1 MSTTTQ
7 YNFVLNAPNT
17 ISTGWDNVLVT
28 FNEVNNISNIS
39 YPNDPNTIA
48 NTPNTVSV
56 NYSNIP
62 NGTDVTS
69 ASIPTI
75 SQNDFLQLYNTNMNA
90 NTLLSFTIGQYIN
103 NFINNNVNTTIIN
116 DLQIIDNYTY
126 TNLNYNFS
134 VSWNSFINGLQM
146 QNTSNIPNLSPE
158 NIVMFAFTFMRTE
171 NTNVTPNQSLYTKHI
186 LIYFKVV

>member
-17 ISTGWDNVLVT
+17 ISTGWDNTLVT
-28 FNEVNNISNIS
+28 FNALNNISNIS
-39 YPNDPNTIA
+39 YPIDPNTIE

-69 ASIPTI
+69 SSIPTI
-75 SQNDFLQLYNTNMNA
+75 SQNDFQNLYNTNMNA
-90 NTLLSFTIGQYIN
+90 TTLLTFTIGQYIN
-103 NFINNNVNTTIIN
+103 IFINSDVNTTIIN

-146 QNTSNIPNLSPE
+146 QNISNIPNPSPD
-158 NIVMFAFTFMRTE
+158 NIVMFAFTFMRTA
-171 NTNVTPNQSLYTKHI
+171 NTNVTPNKSLYTKHI